1 MEKSLAGLLFHLSGE
16 TGFTADYSGGC
27 AEPTFCSYVDI
38 IEDGA
43 VGNGIQCDN
52 YQKLAYKA
60 PGNIYANRGTL
71 GFFWRSRYPVGP
83 TEFPIFRVG
92 YCDHTSWDAC
102 WLRIDYNGSGFE
114 AFITDINLSRA
125 RVCVKVNS
133 FPEPAEWVHLA
144 LSWDEAWGI
153 RFYVNGILAAE
164 EYRPGV
170 YSAGLDQFGP
180 HSRIISHWNV
190 TSDYNYIRG
199 GDIDEIAIYD
209 HMLTDDEIAVMA
221 SGKLPITKAF
231 NTASLNSSAIR
242 DNWLLRCGFSSSIL
256 PPAIPDCA
264 SIRKV
269 EIHEAFDHKRWY
281 WKALDGIRETTWPGV
296 FNRSR
301 LKGRND
307 YFQLP
312 DWDCY
317 SVSGKQ
323 VTFTMPP
330 EPYNHIEIS
339 GSAHGTLELCNDS
352 CETLLFKRPNGQER
366 TVHSIESH
374 TGDSLRFTNDEIE
387 EPIGDFSVFYVTQG
401 KAPNTA
407 HSISYKLRS
416 GFNSDNA
423 CQNELADYIRGRY
436 QPYERGIMLATNSD
450 TDFDKLDISCSGNG
464 LPFVN
469 IIVPYSNEDV
479 DELGLDGIELELP
492 AMTFCSNNEHIA
504 FSVQIKDPLWY
515 PRNLAHFSFT
525 AEQGHAK
532 KLWFDLRDRL
542 LPKNRCL
549 YITIACAQPGFSP
562 KQLEGANLRLILQP
576 AEYAKIEHIA
586 DRFTQVRDCYSHM
599 VEEQPGLP
607 EFNLYNRFLAD
618 ITSLLEA
625 DPNHKLAQ
633 YYYYDKMVLS
643 GKYKKDSSKN
653 NFVPDYQTD
662 RVPDDVPEW
671 AYKQVEYLRHYK
683 HLVNFYIDN
692 RQIENGEFGGGL
704 SDDGDFTS
712 MWVGLANMG
721 CNRTKVIKSH
731 LHCLE
736 AFYEQGMFT
745 NGLPSIQSDEL
756 HSAEEGLIALGQ
768 ALTLD
773 FANPCLLE
781 RAMETARSIWWL
793 SGVNEKGSRLIK
805 SSYYSGSKMATEWP
819 WNIQRPYSPLAISPA
834 AFIVRYNGNEKLR
847 KIWVELADS
856 LLTHCDEN
864 GVVYPFIRFDTD
876 EMVTFAA
883 GRPREIGVYILL
895 YTAYRF
901 TGDKKYLDAIP
912 GGKQGG
918 KGNMF
923 ADGLYTKFT
932 YNTLGAIPITDKTA
946 EAAEYEKLNFTAGVR
961 EYYNTHGHPWI
972 DRVYFDPQKI
982 QYDRLG
988 GVSHKRASCVY
999 PMNRI
1004 RWEFFNE
1011 SDDEKLAILSP
1022 CATDELIKLVVYNLS
1037 GKPVEANIIG
1047 FEVAPGKWRVQSGI
1061 DTNND
1066 DRADKNISVREINF
1080 ERSVGF
1086 TASFAPKAY
1095 TIITMERIS
1104 AALDYWQRH
1113 DLGISH
1119 DDVRFYAHGMNVRI
1133 HSLGAV
1139 ASPACKIALKNKAG
1153 EILKLCDIPPI
1164 DAPTDLWP
1172 RYWDVIFNLHGIP
1185 SLDGC
1190 YLEIDPEHKFTEIT
1204 RENNIVYLQKTE
1216 NF

>member
-1 MEKSLAGLLFHLSGE
+1 MKKSPAGLLFYLSGE
-16 TGFTADYSGGC
+16 NGFTADYSGGC
-27 AEPTFCSYVDI
+27 AEPTFCAHVDI

-43 VGNGIQCDN
+43 VGSAIQCDN

-125 RVCVKVNS
+125 RVAVKKS
-133 FPEPAEWVHLA
+133 PFPSPDEWVHLA
-144 LSWDEAWGI
+144 LSWDETWGI
-153 RFYVNGILAAE
+153 RFYVNGRLEAE

-199 GDIDEIAIYD
+199 GDIDEIAIYE

-221 SGKLPITKAF
+221 GGKLPEVKAF
-231 NTASLNSSAIR
+231 STTALDSAVVR
-242 DNWLLRCGFSSSIL
+242 DNWLLRCGFSSDN

-323 VTFTMPP
+323 ITFTMPP

-339 GSAHGTLELCNDS
+339 GSAHGKLELCNDS
-352 CETLLFKRPNGQER
+352 GETLLFKRPDGQER
-366 TVHSIESH
+366 TFNRIEAH

-387 EPIGDFSVFYVTQG
+387 EPIGDFSVFNVTPG
-401 KAPNTA
+401 KAPESA
-407 HSISYKLRS
+407 RSVSYKLNR
-416 GFNSDNA
+416 GFDSESA
-423 CQNELADYIRGRY
+423 RQNELAGYICGRY
-436 QPYERGIMLATNSD
+436 RPYERGIMLAADANSD
-450 TDFDKLDISCSGNG
+450 CAGLDISESDEG

-469 IIVPYSNEDV
+469 IIVPYSNEDAR
-479 DELGLDGIELELP
+479 EFGLDGIELELP
-492 AMTFCSNNEHIA
+492 AMAFGDDSENIP

-515 PRNLAHFSFT
+515 SRNLAHFSFT
-525 AEQGHAK
+525 VEQGRTK
-532 KLWFDLRDRL
+532 RLWFDLRDRL
-542 LPKNRCL
+542 LPQNRCL
-549 YITIACAQPGFSP
+549 YITIACGSADFSA
-562 KQLEGANLRLILQP
+562 KMLVGAGVRLILHS
-576 AEYAKIEHIA
+576 AETAKTEHVT

-607 EFNLYNRFLAD
+607 QFSLYNRFVAD
-618 ITSLLEA
+618 IISLLEA
-625 DPNHKLAQ
+625 DPAHKLAQ

-643 GKYKKDSSKN
+643 GKYKNAADKST
-653 NFVPDYQTD
+653 FLPDYQTD
-662 RVPDDVPEW
+662 TVPKGVPEW
-671 AYKQVEYLRHYK
+671 AFKQVEYLRHYK

-712 MWVGLANMG
+712 VWVGLANMG
-721 CNRTKVIKSH
+721 CNREKVIESH
-731 LHCLE
+731 LRCLE

-773 FANPCLLE
+773 SANPRLLE

-793 SGVNEKGSRLIK
+793 SGVNEKGNRLIK
-805 SSYYSGSKMATEWP
+805 SSYYNGSKMATEWP

-834 AFIVRYNGNEKLR
+834 AFVVRYNGNEKL
-847 KIWVELADS
+847 KQVWVELADG
-856 LLTHCDEN
+856 LLAHRDEN
-864 GVVYPFIRFDTD
+864 GVVYPFIRFDDD
-876 EMVTFAA
+876 EMVTFAT
-883 GRPREIGVYILL
+883 GRPRDVGTYILL

-912 GGKQGG
+912 GGRQGG

-923 ADGLYTKFT
+923 ADGLYDKFT
-932 YNTLGAIPITDKTA
+932 HRTLGTVPLTDKAA

-1004 RWEFFNE
+1004 CWEFPTEN
-1011 SDDEKLAILSP
+1011 DDEKLAILSP
-1022 CATDELIKLVVYNLS
+1022 CAADDLIKLVVYNLS
-1037 GKPVEANIIG
+1037 DAVVEARIVG

-1061 DTNND
+1061 DTDGD
-1066 DRADKNISVREINF
+1066 DLANTDISVCEIDF

-1086 TASFAPKAY
+1086 TASFAPIAY

-1104 AALDYWQRH
+1104 AGVDYHRRP
-1113 DLGISH
+1113 DLGISE
-1119 DDVRFYAHGMNVRI
+1119 DDIRFYAHGMNVRI

-1139 ASPACKIALKNKAG
+1139 SSPECTIALKNKSG
-1153 EILKLCDIPPI
+1153 EVLKLCDIPPI
-1164 DAPTDLWP
+1164 EAPADLWP
-1172 RYWDVIFNLHGIP
+1172 RYWDVIFNLHGVS
-1185 SLDGC
+1185 SLEGC
-1190 YLEIDPEHKFTEIT
+1190 YLEIDPEHKLTEIT
-1204 RENNIVYLQKTE
+1204 RDNNIVYLP
-1216 NF
+1216 